1 LFCVTRARVNSLN
14 SPGSL
19 GRGLNPLGEANF
31 IKCTT
36 AASTDNMQF
45 SFGAKKKKG
54 GKRQSIFGLAY
65 DLRYFFDDA
74 FVCSVHSMHGG

>member
-1 LFCVTRARVNSLN
+1 MRNSV
-14 SPGSL
+14 
-19 GRGLNPLGEANF
+19 
-31 IKCTT
+31 
-36 AASTDNMQF
+36 ASTDNMRF
-45 SFGAKKKKG
+45 SFGAKNKKG